1 MNSRMKFHMNREQY
15 LLTKLAE
22 ECNEIAQDALKTQQF
37 GFHSY
42 NPDTG
47 INNTQYL
54 TNELND
60 LFAILEMLEES
71 GYFMFMPCPNAISEK
86 KEKVEKYL
94 KLSQNL
100 GKVDSKDA

>member
-1 MNSRMKFHMNREQY
+1 MNREQY

-22 ECNEIAQDALKTQQF
+22 ECTEIAQDALKTQQF
-37 GFHSY
+37 GFDSY

-47 INNTQYL
+47 IDNTQYL

-71 GYFMFMPCPNAISEK
+71 GCFKFTPCPNAILEK
-86 KEKVEKYL
+86 KDKVEKYL

-100 GKVDSKDA
+100 GKVNSEDA